1 MTGIFLVLLVLIH
14 MPYMSFLNEFS
25 VVYVCVQVI
34 GKMSKEHIE
43 GHIFT
48 LSEGSST
55 LGKLW
60 YFNL

>member
-1 MTGIFLVLLVLIH
+1 
-14 MPYMSFLNEFS
+14 MSFLNEFS

-48 LSEGSST
+48 LSEGS
-55 LGKLW
+55 LVQGKRW
-60 YFNL
+60 YFNP